1 MTDAPNPTPELNP
14 DAPEAA
20 LQNPL
25 EAEIA
30 ELKAQLA
37 EAQAFIPAARDA
49 QLRATAE
56 AENRIRRAENEAAK
70 AKKFAA
76 EEVLRD
82 FLGVTDSLE
91 LGMKAA
97 GPAPE
102 GVAKALDEGMAM
114 TLKQLLSAMERNGVK
129 VVDPVGQPF
138 NAEHHQAMSMAPSAD
153 VPANHVL
160 SVMQKGYIL
169 HERLLRPALVVVAT
183 AG

>member
-1 MTDAPNPTPELNP
+1 MTDAPNPTPEFIA
-14 DAPEAA
+14 DAPE
-20 LQNPL
+20 NPL
-25 EAEIA
+25 LAEIT

-37 EAQAFIPAARDA
+37 EAQAVIPAARDA
-49 QLRATAE
+49 QLRAAAE

-76 EEVLRD
+76 EDVLRE

-102 GVAKALDEGMAM
+102 GVAKALVEGMAM
-114 TLKQLLSAMERNGVK
+114 TLKQLLSAMERHGVK
-129 VVDPVGQPF
+129 LVDPVGQPF
-138 NAEHHQAMSMAPSAD
+138 NAEHHQAMSMAASAE
-153 VPANHVL
+153 VPANHVI
-160 SVMQKGYIL
+160 SVMQKGYVL
-169 HERLLRPALVVVAT
+169 HDRLLRPALVVVAT